1 MPPRSEVNDR
11 TNSGKR
17 IRGLLRGDLA
27 GIMPEHYIY
36 TCAYMCACVFG
47 VTDLREKSP
56 QLELLER
63 SRPLG
68 AAFSAVCS
76 GDPTVRAGS
85 LTRSKR
91 AIRITIKL
99 RSRAR
104 ARARTR
110 LSH

>member
-1 MPPRSEVNDR
+1 
-11 TNSGKR
+11 
-17 IRGLLRGDLA
+17 LRGDLA
-27 GIMPEHYIY
+27 ADYARVLHTYARARARVCVCV
-36 TCAYMCACVFG
+36 CARAFG

-56 QLELLER
+56 QLLELLER

-68 AAFSAVCS
+68 AASSAVCS
-76 GDPTVRAGS
+76 GDPSVRSVARAGS

-104 ARARTR
+104 ARR
-110 LSH
+110 LSR